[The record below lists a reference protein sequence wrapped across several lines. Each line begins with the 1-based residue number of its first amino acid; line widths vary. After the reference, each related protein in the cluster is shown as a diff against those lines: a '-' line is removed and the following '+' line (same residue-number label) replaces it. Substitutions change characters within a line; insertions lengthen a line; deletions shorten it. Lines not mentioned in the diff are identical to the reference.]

1 LNGAMTLPAPEA
13 DGARPAAEPVFGD
26 AAFHDWS
33 IAWTAARAERLVPL
47 RTGLAGLARRAA
59 ILFRRQG
66 KTVRAA
72 ALRRMVEVL
81 GSDPAGRHARRSQWR
96 AALEQRAARDRL
108 DSPAGL
114 FPDLPA
120 AVAAGPRPD
129 LAHGNPTLWEALW
142 TDLEREEL
150 RRGLNRE
157 GNAGPVVDPLLLDL
171 LIAQAARQIPLRP
184 ADAGFGCRAA
194 ETMSGMLELAGFGEA
209 SAVAAMLAVYF
220 NPRDGFAHLRLGE
233 ALAAIDP
240 GASAELHRGL
250 GFRLECLRSAAT
262 EPCQPL

>member
-1 LNGAMTLPAPEA
+1 MTMPTSEA
-13 DGARPAAEPVFGD
+13 DGVRPAAEPVFDD
-26 AAFHDWS
+26 ASFHDWS
-33 IAWTAARAERLVPL
+33 IAWIAARAERLVLL
-47 RTGLAGLARRAA
+47 RSGLAGLARRSA

-81 GSDPAGRHARRSQWR
+81 GSDPADRHARRSQWR

-120 AVAAGPRPD
+120 AVAAGPRSD
-129 LAHGNPTLWEALW
+129 LVHGNPALWEALW

-150 RRGLNRE
+150 RRGL
-157 GNAGPVVDPLLLDL
+157 GGKGVGDAVDPRLLDL

-184 ADAGFGCRAA
+184 ADAGFGCQTA

-209 SAVAAMLAVYF
+209 AVVAAMLAVYF
-220 NPRDGFAHLRLGE
+220 NPRDGLAHVRLGE

-240 GASAELHRGL
+240 GVSAELHRGL
-250 GFRLECLRSAAT
+250 GFQLECLRSAAM